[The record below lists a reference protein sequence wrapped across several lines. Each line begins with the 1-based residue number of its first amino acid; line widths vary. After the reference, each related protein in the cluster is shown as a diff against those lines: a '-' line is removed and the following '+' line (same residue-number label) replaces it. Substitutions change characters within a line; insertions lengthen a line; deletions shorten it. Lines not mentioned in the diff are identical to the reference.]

1 METFL
6 ARFAEA
12 LQEAG
17 ITDLRALAR
26 DHGFSDD
33 LFETWFD
40 GHVPKRATL
49 QGPRFREL
57 CDFLGTTVEYL
68 SDGQVLG
75 EDGEHD

>member
-1 METFL
+1 MEIFL
-6 ARFAEA
+6 SRFHEA

-26 DHGFSDD
+26 DFGFSDD

-49 QGPRFREL
+49 QSSRFHEL
-57 CDFLGTTVEYL
+57 CVFLATSVEYL
-68 SDGQVLG
+68 TDGQVLG
-75 EDGEHD
+75 EDGEDD